1 MLGKQVPGSGGVEE
15 GVLYNKNSTSHGWK
29 KLKKQ
34 EGDMVRPP
42 RMLSM
47 LECSSTGHKSGT
59 VRTDE
64 NVTGLYLNMLTPEQ
78 CGQRGD
84 GRSPDCCGMMSY
96 QIRDTTKNRHEL
108 GNSQETVAPI
118 STTQQPRMSLWV
130 SHTKSDNLREDSG
143 GPGRKAVSPVV
154 EYEVF
159 SRYPRRNS
167 FLDR

>member
-1 MLGKQVPGSGGVEE
+1 MHGKQTPGSGGVEE
-15 GVLYNKNSTSHGWK
+15 GVLYNKNSTSHGRK

-42 RMLSM
+42 HMLSI

-59 VRTDE
+59 ERTDE
-64 NVTGLYLNMLTPEQ
+64 NVTGLYLNMLPPEHR
-78 CGQRGD
+78 GQRGD

-96 QIRDTTKNRHEL
+96 QIRDTTENRHEL
-108 GNSQETVAPI
+108 GNSQETVAPV
-118 STTQQPRMSLWV
+118 STTQQPGMSLWV
-130 SHTKSDNLREDSG
+130 SHTESDNLRQDSG

-167 FLDR
+167 FPDR